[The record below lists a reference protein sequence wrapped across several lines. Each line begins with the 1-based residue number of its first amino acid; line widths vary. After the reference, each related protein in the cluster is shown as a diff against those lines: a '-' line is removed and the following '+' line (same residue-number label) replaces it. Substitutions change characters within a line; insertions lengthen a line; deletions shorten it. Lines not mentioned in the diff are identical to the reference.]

1 MATIRI
7 KFRASSVPGQPGT
20 VYYQITHRRSALQ
33 VSSGVKV
40 FPEQWNQIE
49 EAVYKDNIRMGGLQ
63 SRIES
68 GATLLRQIIKEFEMK
83 GYPYSAADIVKRYRS
98 SEFSIPIQDY
108 MQSLIVQ
115 MRDSNRMGT
124 ALNYEKALNI
134 FSEFMKGEKICFI
147 ALTDRLVE
155 DFNAF
160 LTRRGMV
167 RNSVSFY
174 MRIMRAVYN
183 KAVRQKIAVQTHPF
197 DGVYTGID
205 RTRKRAVAETVISQM
220 YRLNLD
226 GDRNMEFT
234 RDLFIFS
241 YCTRGMA
248 FIDMAYLKKSDIQ
261 GGCICYSRHKTGQ
274 KLIIKVEP
282 CIQDIIDRYDRP
294 GSPFVFPI
302 LSSTDPNKS
311 YRQYQLAINRYNHLL
326 VKIARHLKLPG
337 RISSYT
343 ARHSWATAAR
353 DHNIPISVI
362 SAGMGH
368 SSEQTT
374 RIYLA
379 ALENSVIDDANHGIL
394 DSMIR

>member
-49 EAVYKDNIRMGGLQ
+49 ESVYQDNIRDDDLL
-63 SRIES
+63 SRIDS
-68 GATLLRQIIKEFEMK
+68 GATLLRQIIRELEMK
-83 GYPYSAADIVKRYRS
+83 GYPYTAADIVRRYRS
-98 SEFSIPIQDY
+98 SEYSITVQDY
-108 MQSLIVQ
+108 MKSLIQQ

-124 ALNYEKALNI
+124 ALNYEKALNV
-134 FSEFMKGEKICFI
+134 FSEFLNGKKIRFLS
-147 ALTDRLVE
+147 LTDTLVE
-155 DFNAF
+155 GFDTF
-160 LTRRGMV
+160 LKGRGMV
-167 RNSVSFY
+167 RNSISFY
-174 MRIMRAVYN
+174 MRILRAVYN

-197 DGVYTGID
+197 ENVYTGID
-205 RTRKRAVAETVISQM
+205 RTRKRAVAESVISQM
-220 YRLNLD
+220 YRLDLK

-294 GSPFVFPI
+294 GSHFVFPI
-302 LSSTDPNKS
+302 LSTTDPNES

-326 VKIARHLKLPG
+326 VRIAKQLKLPC

-394 DSMIR
+394 DSLVR